1 MDEYKA
7 IIAKKKNPMRELES
21 VDTADMLKTA
31 SSQIKVMRQILDRV
45 IPADDSHTIL
55 SENIL
60 RSIEVIPKNLMTFR
74 VPSKNACSPAKFI
87 IKYNDSADDD

>member
-31 SSQIKVMRQILDRV
+31 SS
-45 IPADDSHTIL
+45 
-55 SENIL
+55 
-60 RSIEVIPKNLMTFR
+60 
-74 VPSKNACSPAKFI
+74 
-87 IKYNDSADDD
+87 